1 MQQSECTANGGSAP
15 VTRCLEWRSFCA
27 MSSQRAVRFEL
38 GVRFAYHPCM
48 ISEQQDYDVV
58 IVGGGLVG
66 ASLAIALDGAGWS
79 VAQVEAISS
88 KADHQP
94 SYDERNLA
102 LARASVNAL
111 NALGV
116 WSFVG
121 TTATPIRR
129 IHITR
134 RGEFGAVRLNA
145 AEHDVTDFGA
155 VIPARELGN
164 ALLARLRECA
174 TLKRIC
180 PASVTAIET
189 SADRIML
196 DIKTI
201 EGTRRLNTR
210 LLVGA
215 DGSDS
220 FVRKTLGIAVDH
232 YDYAQTAFVTT
243 LTPERTMD
251 GCAYERFTD
260 SGPVALLPLSERR
273 AGLVMTVPSE
283 RAGEIAALD
292 DARFL
297 DLAQQRFGYRL
308 GRLARIGKRVH
319 YSLRRTQAQSVTAS
333 RIVLIG
339 NAAQTVHP
347 IGAQGFNLGLR
358 DALTLAELLIN
369 AKRNDADPGAL
380 SLLAEYAARREPD
393 RSGVIAFSD
402 GLVRLFG
409 NEFLPLRILRSLGM
423 LALDRIAPLK
433 QMIALR
439 GMGFRGEVPLLLR
452 GIDPRE
458 RDLHASDVRGVAP

>member
-1 MQQSECTANGGSAP
+1 
-15 VTRCLEWRSFCA
+15 
-27 MSSQRAVRFEL
+27 MSLHGAAGFEL
-38 GVRFAYHPCM
+38 PRRFAYHRCM
-48 ISEQQDYDVV
+48 TSEQHNYDVV

-66 ASLAIALDGAGWS
+66 TSLAIALDGAGWS
-79 VAQVEAISS
+79 VAQVEAVRS
-88 KADHQP
+88 KADRQP

-111 NALGV
+111 GALGV
-116 WSFVG
+116 WPFIG

-145 AEHDVTDFGA
+145 AEHDVADFGA

-164 ALLARLRECA
+164 ALLARLQQCA
-174 TLKRIC
+174 TIERIC

-189 SADRIML
+189 SAERIEL
-196 DIKTI
+196 QIQTAA
-201 EGTRRLNTR
+201 GTRELATR

-220 FVRKTLGIAVDH
+220 FVRKILGIAVDH
-232 YDYAQTAFVTT
+232 YDYAQTAFVST
-243 LTPERTMD
+243 LTPERAMD

-260 SGPVALLPLSERR
+260 SGPLALLPLSERR

-283 RAGEIAALD
+283 QAAVVAALED
-292 DARFL
+292 MRFL
-297 DLAQQRFGYRL
+297 DLVQQRFGYRL

-319 YSLRRTQAQSVTAS
+319 YPLRRTQAQSVTAS
-333 RIVLIG
+333 RTVLVG

-358 DALTLAELLIN
+358 DALTLTELLI
-369 AKRNDADPGAL
+369 AARRDDADPGAVT
-380 SLLAEYAARREPD
+380 LLAQYAMRREPD

-402 GLVRLFG
+402 GLVRFFG

-423 LALDRIAPLK
+423 LTLDRIAPLK
-433 QMIALR
+433 QMLALR
-439 GMGFRGEVPLLLR
+439 GMGFRGEVPLLSR
-452 GIDPRE
+452 GIDPRDHDQQAS
-458 RDLHASDVRGVAP
+458 DLHGIAP